1 MNQTTSRTT
10 TDRATGRNTMDHRT
24 ARWTLVL
31 FSVTGLLALAVSP
44 AFALYG
50 LLSGAGGL
58 VATGVLARRHD
69 SVATT
74 AATVI
79 FAGLLAGSLPYLL
92 AGAFL
97 P

>member
-1 MNQTTSRTT
+1 MNQTTHQTPG
-10 TDRATGRNTMDHRT
+10 RAMEHRT
-24 ARWTLVL
+24 ARWTLFL
-31 FSVTGLLALAVSP
+31 FAATGLLALLASP
-44 AFALYG
+44 VIALYG
-50 LLSGAGGL
+50 LLFGAGGL

>member
-1 MNQTTSRTT
+1 
-10 TDRATGRNTMDHRT
+10 MDQRG
-24 ARWTLVL
+24 ASWTLVL
-31 FSVTGLLALAVSP
+31 FAVTGVLALLASP
-44 AFALYG
+44 VTALYG
-50 LLSGAGGL
+50 LLLGAGGL

-69 SVATT
+69 STGTT
-74 AATVI
+74 AATVV

>member
-10 TDRATGRNTMDHRT
+10 TDRATGRTMDHRA

-31 FSVTGLLALAVSP
+31 FAVTGLLALAVSP
-44 AFALYG
+44 FTALYG
-50 LLSGAGGL
+50 LLLGAGGL
-58 VATGVLARRHD
+58 VATGLLARRHD
-69 SVATT
+69 STGTT
-74 AATVI
+74 AATVV